1 MTDKPEDIL
10 LREEDEVQYLL
21 GKPPEWILR
30 RGTGITMAGAIL
42 AIIVAWFIRY
52 PDVVTAPVSIVTD
65 RPAIRL
71 VSISGGTIA
80 DILVKEKDQVAAG
93 DVLICIDNPA
103 NWQHVLALE
112 QQLDAFLSDSLSDSD
127 PNAENLLSD
136 WALGSMQSSYSEW
149 LSELEKFLIGRG
161 RLYSIQSVAALR
173 QQIKDL
179 QLLNK
184 SLQQQEQTAKTEAEL
199 AEERL
204 KRTAAKFKQGEIKEQ
219 ELQIVKDIQ
228 LDKKSKVESLQ
239 TEQLNNQVEISN
251 LRKQLADMGFS
262 QLGGMRSSDI
272 RLRELTRNLKS
283 EILFWKQNHL
293 VVAPVDGI
301 VSLASNWTNGQYLQ
315 PGQEVVT
322 LLAPEGQGNIHAQGL
337 LPTTGA
343 GKVTEGMS
351 VRIRLAGFPYKEYG
365 VLTGHVRN
373 IALAPVSTDT
383 APSYR
388 IEIELPAGLKTNYGR
403 TLPLLRE
410 SQGAAFI
417 ITERRNLLQ
426 RLFEPLYS
434 AMKNN

>member
-1 MTDKPEDIL
+1 MTDNPEDIL

-30 RGTGITMAGAIL
+30 RGTAITLTGAIL
-42 AIIVAWFIRY
+42 AIVVAWFIRY

-80 DILVKEKDQVAAG
+80 DVLVKEKERVAAG
-93 DVLICIDNPA
+93 DVLLCIENPA

-112 QQLDAFLSDSLSDSD
+112 KELDA
-127 PNAENLLSD
+127 LLSD
-136 WALGSMQSSYSEW
+136 PLTTDELTAENILSDWELGALQSAYSEW
-149 LSELEKFLIGRG
+149 LAEMEKFLLSRG
-161 RLYSIQSVAALR
+161 QLYSLESISALR

-179 QLLNK
+179 LQLNK
-184 SLQQQEQTAKTEAEL
+184 SLHRQEETAKTEAEL
-199 AEERL
+199 AAVRL
-204 KRTAAKFKQGEIKEQ
+204 GRAEIQYQQGTIKEQ
-219 ELQIVKDIQ
+219 ELQVVKDIYLTKRSQ
-228 LDKKSKVESLQ
+228 MEALQ
-239 TEQLNNQVEISN
+239 TEQLNNQVKISH
-251 LRKQLADMGFS
+251 LRKNMADMGFS
-262 QLGGMRSSDI
+262 QLGGMRSSDV
-272 RLRELTRNLKS
+272 RLRDLTRKLKS
-283 EILFWKQNHL
+283 DILLWKQNYL
-293 VVAPVDGI
+293 VSAPVDGI

-322 LLAPEGQGNIHAQGL
+322 LVAPEGQGNIHAQGL

-343 GKVTEGMS
+343 GKVAPDMA

-365 VLTGHVRN
+365 VLAGYVRD
-373 IALAPVSTDT
+373 IALAPVSTDN

-388 IEIELPAGLKTNYGR
+388 IDIELPNGLKTNYGR

-410 SQGAAFI
+410 SQGTAYI

>member
-30 RGTGITMAGAIL
+30 RGTGITLTGAIL
-42 AIIVAWFIRY
+42 AIVVAWFIRY

-65 RPAIRL
+65 RPAIHL

-80 DILVKEKDQVAAG
+80 GVLVKEKDQVAEG
-93 DVLICIDNPA
+93 DVLICVDNPA
-103 NWQHVLALE
+103 KWEHVLALE
-112 QQLDAFLSDSLSDSD
+112 QQLDVFLSDSIAGIEPTTDH
-127 PNAENLLSD
+127 LLSD

-149 LSELEKFLIGRG
+149 LAALEKFMLEKG
-161 RLYSIQSVAALR
+161 RLYSIQGIAAIR

-179 QLLNK
+179 QLLNN
-184 SLQQQEQTAKTEAEL
+184 SLRQQEETAKKEEEL
-199 AEERL
+199 AATRLSKAEE
-204 KRTAAKFKQGEIKEQ
+204 KYKQGAIKEQ
-219 ELQIVKDIQ
+219 EFQIDREIY
-228 LDKKSKVESLQ
+228 LGKKSKVEALQ
-239 TEQLNNQVEISN
+239 TEQLNNQVKIGN
-251 LRKQLADMGFS
+251 LRKELADMGFS

-283 EILFWKQNHL
+283 EILFWKQNYL
-293 VVAPVDGI
+293 VTAPVDGI
-301 VSLASNWTNGQYLQ
+301 VSLASNWTLGQYLR
-315 PGQEVVT
+315 PGQEVAT
-322 LLAPEGQGNIHAQGL
+322 LLAPEGQGNIRAQGL

-343 GKVTEGMS
+343 GKVAPDMS

-365 VLTGHVRN
+365 VLTDYVGD
-373 IALAPVSTDT
+373 IALAPVSTDN

-388 IEIELPAGLKTNYGR
+388 INIELPSGLKTNYGR

-410 SQGAAFI
+410 SQGTAYI

-426 RLFEPLYS
+426 RLFQPLYS
-434 AMKNN
+434 ALKNN

>member
-1 MTDKPEDIL
+1 MIDKPEDIL

-42 AIIVAWFIRY
+42 AIVVAWFIRY

-71 VSISGGTIA
+71 VSVSGGTIA
-80 DILVKEKDQVAAG
+80 DVLVKEKDQVAAG

-103 NWQHVLALE
+103 NWEHVLALE
-112 QQLDAFLSDSLSDSD
+112 QQLDTFLSDSLSSSD
-127 PNAENLLSD
+127 PTTENLLSD
-136 WALGSMQSSYSEW
+136 WELGSMQSSYSEW
-149 LSELEKFLIGRG
+149 LAELEKFLLGRG

-179 QLLNK
+179 QLLNS
-184 SLQQQEQTAKTEAEL
+184 SLQQQEETAKKEMEL
-199 AEERL
+199 AELRL
-204 KRTAAKFKQGEIKEQ
+204 TRSEAKFKQGSIKEP
-219 ELQIVKDIQ
+219 ELQIDKEIH
-228 LDKKSKVESLQ
+228 LDKKSKVEALQ
-239 TEQLNNQVEISN
+239 TEQLNNQVKIGN
-251 LRKQLADMGFS
+251 LRKELADMGFS

-272 RLRELTRNLKS
+272 RLQELTRNLKS

-293 VVAPVDGI
+293 VMAPVDGI

-343 GKVTEGMS
+343 GKVAQGMS

-365 VLTGHVRN
+365 VLTGHVRD

-388 IEIELPAGLKTNYGR
+388 IDIELPDGLKTNYDR
-403 TLPLLRE
+403 SLPLLRE
-410 SQGAAFI
+410 SQGTAYI

>member
-1 MTDKPEDIL
+1 MIDKPEDIL

-42 AIIVAWFIRY
+42 AIVVAWFIRY

-71 VSISGGTIA
+71 VSVSGGTIA
-80 DILVKEKDQVAAG
+80 DVLVKEKDQVAAG

-103 NWQHVLALE
+103 NWEHVLALE
-112 QQLDAFLSDSLSDSD
+112 QQLDAFLSDSLSSSD
-127 PNAENLLSD
+127 PTTENLLSD
-136 WALGSMQSSYSEW
+136 WELGSMQSSYSEW
-149 LSELEKFLIGRG
+149 LAELEKFLLGRG

-179 QLLNK
+179 QLLNS
-184 SLQQQEQTAKTEAEL
+184 SLQQQEETAKKEMEL
-199 AEERL
+199 AELRL
-204 KRTAAKFKQGEIKEQ
+204 TRSEAKFKQGAIKEP
-219 ELQIVKDIQ
+219 ELQIDKEIH
-228 LDKKSKVESLQ
+228 LDKKSKVEALQ
-239 TEQLNNQVEISN
+239 TEQLNNQVKIGN
-251 LRKQLADMGFS
+251 LRKELADMGFS

-272 RLRELTRNLKS
+272 RLQELTRNLKS

-293 VVAPVDGI
+293 VMAPVDGI

-343 GKVTEGMS
+343 GKVAQGMS

-365 VLTGHVRN
+365 VLTGHVRD

-388 IEIELPAGLKTNYGR
+388 IDIELPDGLKTNYDR
-403 TLPLLRE
+403 SLPLLRE
-410 SQGAAFI
+410 SQGTAYI

>member
-30 RGTGITMAGAIL
+30 RGTGITLTGAIL
-42 AIIVAWFIRY
+42 AIVVAWFIRY

-71 VSISGGTIA
+71 VSVSGGTIA
-80 DILVKEKDQVAAG
+80 GILVKEKDQVAEG
-93 DVLICIDNPA
+93 DVLICIENPA
-103 NWQHVLALE
+103 NWEHVLVLE
-112 QQLDAFLSDSLSDSD
+112 QQLDAFLSDSIAGSEPTTD
-127 PNAENLLSD
+127 NLLSD
-136 WALGSMQSSYSEW
+136 WELGSMQSSYSEW
-149 LSELEKFLIGRG
+149 LAALEKFMLEQG
-161 RLYSIQSVAALR
+161 RLYSIQGVTALR
-173 QQIKDL
+173 QQIRDL
-179 QLLNK
+179 QQLNK
-184 SLQQQEQTAKTEAEL
+184 SLKQQEETAKKEVEL
-199 AEERL
+199 AATRL
-204 KRTAAKFKQGEIKEQ
+204 SRAEAQFKQGVIKEP
-219 ELQIVKDIQ
+219 ELQIDKEIH
-228 LDKKSKVESLQ
+228 LDKKSRLESFQ
-239 TEQLNNQVEISN
+239 TEQLNNQVKISN
-251 LRKQLADMGFS
+251 LRKELSNMGFS
-262 QLGGMRSSDI
+262 QLGGMRSTDI

-283 EILFWKQNHL
+283 EILFWKQNYL
-293 VVAPVDGI
+293 VTAPVDGI
-301 VSLASNWTNGQYLQ
+301 VSLASNWTIGQYLQ
-315 PGQEVVT
+315 PGQEVAT

-343 GKVTEGMS
+343 GKVAHNMS

-365 VLTGHVRN
+365 VLTGHVRD

-388 IEIELPAGLKTNYGR
+388 IDIELPSGLTTNYGR

-410 SQGAAFI
+410 SQGTAYI

>member
-1 MTDKPEDIL
+1 MIDKPEDIL

-30 RGTGITMAGAIL
+30 RGTGITMAGVIL
-42 AIIVAWFIRY
+42 AIVVAWFIRY

-71 VSISGGTIA
+71 VSVSGGTIA
-80 DILVKEKDQVAAG
+80 DVLVKEKDQVAAG

-103 NWQHVLALE
+103 NWEHVLALE
-112 QQLDAFLSDSLSDSD
+112 QQLDAFLSDSLSESD
-127 PNAENLLSD
+127 PTTENLLSD

-149 LSELEKFLIGRG
+149 LSELEKFLLGRG

-179 QLLNK
+179 QLLNS
-184 SLQQQEQTAKTEAEL
+184 SLQQQEETAKTEVEL
-199 AEERL
+199 AEVRL
-204 KRTAAKFKQGEIKEQ
+204 KRAEAKFQQGAIKEP
-219 ELQIVKDIQ
+219 ELQVDKEIH
-228 LDKKSKVESLQ
+228 LDKKSKVGALQ
-239 TEQLNNQVEISN
+239 TEQLNNQVKIGN
-251 LRKQLADMGFS
+251 LRKELADMGFS

-272 RLRELTRNLKS
+272 RLQELTRNLKS

-293 VVAPVDGI
+293 VMAPVDGI

-343 GKVTEGMS
+343 GKVAHGMS

-365 VLTGHVRN
+365 VLTGHVRD

-388 IEIELPAGLKTNYGR
+388 IDIELPDGLKTNYGR
-403 TLPLLRE
+403 SLPLLRE
-410 SQGAAFI
+410 SQGTAYI